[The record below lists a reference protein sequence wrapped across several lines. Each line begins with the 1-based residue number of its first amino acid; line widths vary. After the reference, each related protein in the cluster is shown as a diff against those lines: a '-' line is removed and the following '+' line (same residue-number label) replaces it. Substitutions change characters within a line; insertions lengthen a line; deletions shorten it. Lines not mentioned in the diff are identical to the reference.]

1 MIIDIFIIIIT
12 LIAIFRIEGK
22 KFPFASIIFI
32 VMYII
37 YIYIG
42 TIMMNYDINIEK
54 NLIFEKLRIMVRG
67 GFFSILL
74 AYFLSVFLL
83 KRKSLTNK
91 ENSLFSK
98 SKEYSFYFVSTLIIL
113 ISSIYIFLIPS
124 NPLLIMITNPSSL
137 AYIRESATSTLSS
150 FGFFN
155 NFISFFLPMVWLIFL
170 FMNKKVYLYIF
181 FLNLILLMSTGQKSP
196 IVYLLF
202 LLFMGISLK
211 NRNFSYSKSFLVLL
225 FIMISLLIIVILQN
239 WHLLNGISLETFELA
254 WNGLKRRIFY
264 GGVLPLSQYLEFFP
278 SQMEHYY
285 SNYPVIPPDQ
295 LVYTYAYPTTGIKG
309 TVNTISLGNFY
320 AAYGNKYIV
329 FFLFFLLS
337 FSIFTIDKIV
347 FNKMKDPFWLS
358 IYTMYLLTTIKL
370 VITDWY
376 SILPQFFIL
385 VLSFIGAIY
394 LIEAFLYK
402 FASNKNKFVVY
413 AENKYFVFLSIA
425 IFAYFFQG
433 QIRGLLHG

>member
-1 MIIDIFIIIIT
+1 MIIDIFIIIVT
-12 LIAIFRIEGK
+12 LVLIFSIEGK
-22 KFPFASIIFI
+22 KFPFASIVFI

-37 YIYIG
+37 YIYTG

-54 NLIFEKLRIMVRG
+54 NFIFEQLQFIVRG
-67 GFFSILL
+67 GFFSMLL

-83 KRKSLTNK
+83 RRKSLIGK
-91 ENSLFSK
+91 ENNLLSNSK
-98 SKEYSFYFVSTLIIL
+98 KYSFYFISIIVIL

-124 NPLLIMITNPSSL
+124 NPLLTMITNPSNL
-137 AYIRESATSTLSS
+137 AYIRESATATLGN

-181 FLNLILLMSTGQKSP
+181 LLNLILLMSTGQKSP

-202 LLFMGISLK
+202 LLFMAISLK

-225 FIMISLLIIVILQN
+225 LIMISLLIIVILQN

-264 GGVLPLSQYLEFFP
+264 GGVLPISQYLEFFP
-278 SQMEHYY
+278 TYMEHYY
-285 SNYPVIPPDQ
+285 LNYPPIPPDQ
-295 LVYTYAYPTTGIKG
+295 LVYTYAYPETGIKG

-320 AAYGNKYIV
+320 AAFGNKYIV
-329 FFLFFLLS
+329 FLLFFLLS
-337 FSIFTIDKIV
+337 FSIFIMDKIL
-347 FNKMKDPFWLS
+347 FNKMKDPFWFT
-358 IYTMYLLTTIKL
+358 IYTVYLLLTIKL

-376 SILPQFFIL
+376 SIVPQFFIL
-385 VLSFIGAIY
+385 TLSFIGAIY

-402 FASNKNKFVVY
+402 FASNKNRFIVY